1 MKHTF
6 ATLSFFIS
14 VALAAPQPSEFNK
27 LRRATT
33 DQVNPKSY
41 IVKLKDDASKE
52 ASIQALD
59 DLVLAFDD
67 TESYKEVTYSDW
79 TIINGYA
86 AKLGGAALSAVLA
99 DPNVDYVEED
109 GIAHLNYA

>member
-1 MKHTF
+1 MKFAF
-6 ATLSFFIS
+6 ATLSFIVS
-14 VALAAPQPSEFNK
+14 VALAAPQPHSK

-52 ASIQALD
+52 ASIQALE
-59 DLVLAFDD
+59 DLVFTLDD
-67 TESYKEVTYSDW
+67 NDSFKEVTYSDW

-86 AKLGGAALSAVLA
+86 AKLSGAALDAVLA
-99 DPNVDYVEED
+99 DPNVEFVEED
-109 GIAHLNYA
+109 GIAKINYA